1 MQSPLK
7 SSIEPEFIHQEIL
20 LTEGVKIFFPTSCDE
35 TRNTVEDKYQFAGF
49 YGFTLVKRISFSY
62 SHSYY
67 CSKFGFRLNYFRLSS
82 WNLYPVIYIGEV
94 TIGLKKHSQLSR
106 KSLTMN

>member
-49 YGFTLVKRISFSY
+49 YGFTLVNEFL
-62 SHSYY
+62 SHLATSII
-67 CSKFGFRLNYFRLSS
+67 F
-82 WNLYPVIYIGEV
+82 
-94 TIGLKKHSQLSR
+94 Q
-106 KSLTMN
+106 SLDLDWITFDE